1 MKCFKCQIKEVGEI
15 VIICMSVLLVIKMNL
30 SRTFL
35 VTAETLDEFSVYE
48 DLMFEDLMI
57 IARGI
62 VLVTLLHSCKKC

>member
-1 MKCFKCQIKEVGEI
+1 M
-15 VIICMSVLLVIKMNL
+15 IICMSVLLVIKMNL